1 MKSTMSHWYDNDGSF
16 LDKAER
22 RGFLWLDIP
31 FNFIHKVFINPVL
44 CLEIL
49 LYRFFIWYIFSRK
62 GPKKIV
68 DDAKLSSSAHHQ
80 HTGHTT
86 TLTNHKLAIETML
99 ASRRLLTTQAS
110 SLSVVARASASSFA
124 SSSALQPSSSS
135 RAQHQQFSFST
146 KAKTSDSSKT
156 VVVVDGVRLP
166 FAMTS
171 TIYEDQMCV
180 DLQRLAYQ
188 GLITK
193 TALDKSDVD
202 YVLAGTVIQEVKTS
216 NIAREAA
223 INAGFPASIG
233 AHTVA
238 MVRYEYICFVLY
250 TAYDLCTNILC
261 IYMICM
267 F

>member
-1 MKSTMSHWYDNDGSF
+1 
-16 LDKAER
+16 
-22 RGFLWLDIP
+22 
-31 FNFIHKVFINPVL
+31 
-44 CLEIL
+44 
-49 LYRFFIWYIFSRK
+49 
-62 GPKKIV
+62 
-68 DDAKLSSSAHHQ
+68 
-80 HTGHTT
+80 
-86 TLTNHKLAIETML
+86 
-99 ASRRLLTTQAS
+99 
-110 SLSVVARASASSFA
+110 
-124 SSSALQPSSSS
+124 
-135 RAQHQQFSFST
+135 
-146 KAKTSDSSKT
+146 
-156 VVVVDGVRLP
+156 
-166 FAMTS
+166 
-171 TIYEDQMCV
+171 MCV

-238 MVRYEYICFVLY
+238 MVRYEYICFVLLLL
-250 TAYDLCTNILC
+250 TICVDLCILC

>member
-1 MKSTMSHWYDNDGSF
+1 
-16 LDKAER
+16 
-22 RGFLWLDIP
+22 
-31 FNFIHKVFINPVL
+31 
-44 CLEIL
+44 
-49 LYRFFIWYIFSRK
+49 
-62 GPKKIV
+62 
-68 DDAKLSSSAHHQ
+68 
-80 HTGHTT
+80 
-86 TLTNHKLAIETML
+86 
-99 ASRRLLTTQAS
+99 
-110 SLSVVARASASSFA
+110 
-124 SSSALQPSSSS
+124 
-135 RAQHQQFSFST
+135 
-146 KAKTSDSSKT
+146 
-156 VVVVDGVRLP
+156 
-166 FAMTS
+166 
-171 TIYEDQMCV
+171 MCV

>member
-1 MKSTMSHWYDNDGSF
+1 
-16 LDKAER
+16 
-22 RGFLWLDIP
+22 
-31 FNFIHKVFINPVL
+31 
-44 CLEIL
+44 
-49 LYRFFIWYIFSRK
+49 
-62 GPKKIV
+62 
-68 DDAKLSSSAHHQ
+68 
-80 HTGHTT
+80 
-86 TLTNHKLAIETML
+86 ML

-110 SLSVVARASASSFA
+110 SAAAVARASASSFA
-124 SSSALQPSSSS
+124 SSSALQPSSS

-146 KAKTSDSSKT
+146 KAKTSDPSKT

-250 TAYDLCTNILC
+250 TAYDLCRFVYTLYI
-261 IYMICM
+261 
-267 F
+267 